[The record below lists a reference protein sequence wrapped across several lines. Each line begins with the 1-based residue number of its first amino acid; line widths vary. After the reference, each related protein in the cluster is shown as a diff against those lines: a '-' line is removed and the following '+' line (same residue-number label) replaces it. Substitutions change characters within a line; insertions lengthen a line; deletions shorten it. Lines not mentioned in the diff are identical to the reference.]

1 MAKDSMSDVIT
12 IGIIAAIGIGL
23 YEWLKS
29 ACASGGNMAGSQIC
43 SGYNSLFGPATA
55 AAPSTGTTPATH
67 PASQSTGQSTSQSA
81 NQTSCPTGTIWD
93 ATTLQC
99 MAPSGA
105 GGAGDSNT
113 QTGGDSTQ
121 AGGAGDSNTQAGGAS
136 TQTGSPATCLLPP
149 GYFAIATDMGMDT
162 NGNVIYAPGCVA
174 PGSSQSASSQPSVT
188 AAELLAQ
195 AVANPV
201 PQSGGSFGGSNP
213 NNNVDI
219 WSYYYQQQ
227 TGTAISPGTLQA
239 AFPYLT
245 SSNRGSMT
253 ASAFLNAIQG
263 QGMSG
268 LGASPNLIPASL
280 IHRRSRGQVG
290 IPMVLWRARA

>member
-12 IGIIAAIGIGL
+12 IGIIAGIGIGL
-23 YEWLKS
+23 YEWLKNS
-29 ACASGGNMAGSQIC
+29 CASGGNMAGSQIC
-43 SGYNSLFGPATA
+43 SGYNSLFGPATTPVTA
-55 AAPSTGTTPATH
+55 AAPAPSTSAPPAITTPSQ
-67 PASQSTGQSTSQSA
+67 PASQPVV
-81 NQTSCPTGTIWD
+81 QTSPTP
-93 ATTLQC
+93 A
-99 MAPSGA
+99 APVS
-105 GGAGDSNT
+105 SPS
-113 QTGGDSTQ
+113 ST
-121 AGGAGDSNTQAGGAS
+121 APPPSS
-136 TQTGSPATCLLPP
+136 TQTDSPATCLLPP

-195 AVANPV
+195 AVASPV
-201 PQSGGSFGGSNP
+201 PESGGSFGGSNP

-268 LGASPNLIPASL
+268 LGTSPNLIPASL
-280 IHRRSRGQVG
+280 IHRRSRGPVG
-290 IPMVLWRARA
+290 IPMVLWRARV